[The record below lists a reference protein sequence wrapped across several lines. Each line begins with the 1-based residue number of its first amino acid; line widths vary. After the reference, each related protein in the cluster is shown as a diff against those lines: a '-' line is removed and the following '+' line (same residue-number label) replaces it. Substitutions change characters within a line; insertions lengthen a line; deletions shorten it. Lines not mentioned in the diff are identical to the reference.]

1 MVPIGQSARSM
12 VILTCVD
19 GALRESAGQT
29 CAAAR
34 DAVAQ
39 VVARK
44 IPVIL
49 TSYHS
54 PGELMAV
61 QHELQLDGPLIAG
74 NGKAL
79 CIPTGYFAR
88 QPGLSTPVG
97 GWKVMEFGPPEMED
111 AVEMLMWLYRA
122 SGDSPLLVGVG
133 ASWDDHWLLGHVDVP
148 VIVKSSS
155 VDQGKLRAH
164 FPDAYVTSS
173 AGVVG
178 WREATLGSSLAIR
191 K

>member
-1 MVPIGQSARSM
+1 M

-19 GALRESAGQT
+19 GALCESAGET

-34 DAVAQ
+34 DAVAH

-44 IPVIL
+44 IQVIL
-49 TSYHS
+49 ASYHS
-54 PGELMAV
+54 PSELMTV
-61 QHELQLDGPLIAG
+61 QDQLRLDGPLIAR
-74 NGKAL
+74 NGRAL

-97 GWKVMEFGPPEMED
+97 GWKVMEFGPPAMEG

-133 ASWDDHWLLGHVDVP
+133 ASWDDHWLLRHVDVP
-148 VIVKSSS
+148 VIVKNSG
-155 VDQGKLRAH
+155 VDQRKLRAH
-164 FPDAYVTSS
+164 FPDAYTTSS
-173 AGVVG
+173 TGVMG

-191 K
+191 T